1 MKLTIKSLKQLVY
14 PIEVESDQIE
24 VLDLK
29 KKIEE
34 SHQFDHKTVNL
45 VFNGSKLLDNKK
57 LCEYNIKDENVIIMM
72 SSKVKPVN
80 VNVNP
85 PEESKKEEKVENKA
99 ESNTNTNSN
108 STSMNLNQNNQAQSH
123 QTQPQAQPKPKKDYS
138 NESKML
144 QDMGFAKSEADSAI
158 NAAKGNVSLAIEFLS
173 NGHIPEDFLND
184 DEDEEM
190 EGGDG
195 SSGSSALRNIA
206 SLFKVLC
213 QGDPTKFQGLL
224 MNLQQ
229 TSPEIVELIQEHE
242 SEFKE
247 LIQAPITEE
256 DIRNFQAFNQSAGG
270 MMGQGGHMGHHSQ
283 SQSRGG
289 DNVIRLT
296 KEEFEA
302 VNRLKELGFDEREA
316 AQAFLACDKNEEY
329 AANFLME
336 NRIREQEEE
345 MNIDCNLYIIIYKRN
360 KFL

>member
-24 VLDLK
+24 VLELK

-34 SHQFDHKTVNL
+34 THQFDHKTVNL

-57 LCEYNIKDENVIIMM
+57 LFEYNIKDDNVIIMM

-85 PEESKKEEKVENKA
+85 PEESKKEEKVENEANKNKP
-99 ESNTNTNSN
+99 E
-108 STSMNLNQNNQAQSH
+108 STSTNLNQNVQ
-123 QTQPQAQPKPKKDYS
+123 QPQIQSQPKPKKDYS
-138 NESKML
+138 NESNML
-144 QDMGFAKSEADSAI
+144 QDMGFAKTEADSAI

-173 NGHIPEDFLND
+173 NGHIPEDFLNN
-184 DEDEEM
+184 DEEEEM
-190 EGGDG
+190 EGGDVN
-195 SSGSSALRNIA
+195 SASSALRNIA

-224 MNLQQ
+224 ITLQQ
-229 TSPEIVELIQEHE
+229 QSPEIVELIQEHE
-242 SEFKE
+242 TEFKE
-247 LIQAPITEE
+247 LIQSPITEE
-256 DIRNFQAFNQSAGG
+256 DIRNFQSFNQSAGG
-270 MMGQGGHMGHHSQ
+270 MMGQQGGNMGHHQ
-283 SQSRGG
+283 QSRG
-289 DNVIRLT
+289 DNVIRLS

-316 AQAFLACDKNEEY
+316 AQAFIACDKNEEY

-345 MNIDCNLYIIIYKRN
+345 MNIDCSKIFI
-360 KFL
+360 FV